1 MRKIFHLISGLVL
14 FSLLSCA
21 ANGTRNEKGSSQ
33 SEAAAQ
39 VKKAGT
45 LNADD
50 FKGKLNELLTLDMAV
65 RLSGFEAPKALTE
78 YNNKASVAL
87 GGEYKPPRECAYL
100 WDNGRSR
107 SVTVG
112 PNTINTPYRDKIGI
126 KGVSNTTLERFKR
139 NYGVLTAA
147 QKEAAVQKLEEET
160 EKNKSADS
168 PTQAGQQMSET
179 GKTMIQGHQAEEIEN
194 VGDAATWYPPFNELK
209 VFYQGLTFALVV
221 DISDD
226 NKLNRAKSIEL
237 ARWIINEKLN

>member
-1 MRKIFHLISGLVL
+1 MRKIFHLIPAMA
-14 FSLLSCA
+14 FFFFLSCA
-21 ANGTRNEKGSSQ
+21 SKGTGNEKGTSQ
-33 SEAAAQ
+33 GEVAEQ

-45 LNADD
+45 LDADD
-50 FKGKLNELLTLDMAV
+50 FKGKLNELLTLEMAA
-65 RLSGFEAPKALTE
+65 RLSGFDASKAITE
-78 YNNKASVAL
+78 YDNKASVAL
-87 GGEYKPPRECAYL
+87 GGESKPPRECAYL
-100 WDNGRSR
+100 WDNGRSQ

-112 PNTINTPYRDKIGI
+112 PNTINAPYKDKIGI
-126 KGVSNTTLERFKR
+126 KGVSNTTLERFER
-139 NYGVLTAA
+139 NYGVLTAG

-179 GKTMIQGHQAEEIEN
+179 GKTMIQGHQAEEMED
-194 VGDAATWYPPFNELK
+194 VGDAATWYPPSNELR

-226 NKLNRAKSIEL
+226 KNLNRAKSMEL